1 MPNIDDINEELQ
13 TAINNDNIVDISDHI
28 AEVTKP
34 QQKEQEGNPELKALY
49 NAHYKDRDAKM
60 PRNENGNVVRFN
72 EFKMGEYAKLA
83 AKKFDDMIKEVVGD
97 KIPSKWMNNLITTKR
112 NQFISNEPPLVKYNK
127 KTGETYSFQEQME
140 IKLLM
145 MNSALYGRVNKEGE
159 KYRDGLADVFAR
171 VLQQTYGL
179 ASKEELDSMKA
190 DLNKK
195 LESVNKQI
203 ENLDFSNYDNNQ
215 EKAQQHKENLERK
228 IDKVDKAMSELPS
241 DNDAMKE
248 IREEQMS
255 GNTNTDTNTRKFTRH

>member
-13 TAINNDNIVDISDHI
+13 TAINDDNIVDISDHI
-28 AEVTKP
+28 AEVVKP
-34 QQKEQEGNPELKALY
+34 QQEQEENPELKALY
-49 NAHYKDRDAKM
+49 NAHYRDRDAKM

-83 AKKFDDMIKEVVGD
+83 AKKFDEMVKEVVGD

-112 NQFISNEPPLVKYNK
+112 NQFISDEPPFVKFNK
-127 KTGETYSFQEQME
+127 KTGEAYSFKEQME

-145 MNSALYGRVNKEGE
+145 MNSTLYGRFNQDGE

-171 VLQQTYGL
+171 ALQQTYGL
-179 ASKEELDSMKA
+179 ASKEELDSIKA

-203 ENLDFSNYDNNQ
+203 QNLDFSNYNNDEQ
-215 EKAQQHKENLERK
+215 RAYQHKENLENK
-228 IDKVDKAMSELPS
+228 IDKVEKAISELPQDS
-241 DNDAMKE
+241 DDLKE
-248 IREEQMS
+248 IREEQMG
-255 GNTNTDTNTRKFTRH
+255 GNTNTNTNTRKFTRH